1 MDSTLFSIA
10 LAVVLLGAGA
20 LLTNLVVHAMD
31 ITCERCGALNTRR
44 RTRYRHCG
52 QDLRASAPENSSR

>member
-10 LAVVLLGAGA
+10 LAVVLLGAGP

-31 ITCERCGALNTRR
+31 ITRERCGVLNARR
-44 RTRYRHCG
+44 RTRCRHGG